1 MKKSKGIDA
10 LGYKAKEFDKWL
22 EKRTNKILKRALK
35 MQRLAKEELPAWI
48 NSSERLALDESFQ
61 TRH

>member
-1 MKKSKGIDA
+1 MKKPKGIDA
-10 LGYKAKEFDKWL
+10 LGYKAKKFDKWL

-48 NSSERLALDESFQ
+48 NSSERLARDKSFQ

>member
-1 MKKSKGIDA
+1 MKKPKGIDA

-22 EKRTNKILKRALK
+22 EKRTSKILKRTLK

-48 NSSERLALDESFQ
+48 NGSERLPLDENFQ
-61 TRH
+61 TRP